1 MSASNPQ
8 PAISEARRRAR
19 ITLRLQRS
27 VGLLSTAALQRME
40 REMPWFR
47 DLGAQE
53 RSWIGMIVQSGI
65 GAFVDWYRNPTSGTE
80 LRADVFGNAPQA
92 FAGQISLQRTVAMIR
107 LSIEV
112 VEENVVDVLGE
123 DDAQPVIEAITR
135 YGREVAFATAE
146 IYARAAEM
154 RGAWD
159 ARLEA
164 LAVDSVLRGETDGAI
179 ESRASALGW
188 SHEGAVLTLVGPLPD
203 SSALD
208 ATAEVRRIAHEHRLR
223 SLCAAQGDR
232 LVVILGGP
240 TTAEA
245 PLAEFAEVF
254 GDGPVIV
261 GPVVDGLTDVP
272 RSSAAAL
279 AGYRSVAGWADA
291 PRPVNADDL
300 LPERALSGDDQAV
313 AHLVA
318 EIHRPLVEAG
328 PVVLDTLRCY
338 LDGGS
343 SLEGTARVL
352 FVHANTVRYRLRR
365 AHEVTGLNPSDPRD
379 AYTLRVALTVGR
391 LRGDSAA
398 PGVL

>member
-1 MSASNPQ
+1 VSATSPQ
-8 PAISEARRRAR
+8 PAVSDVRRRAR
-19 ITLRLQRS
+19 ITLRLRRS
-27 VGLLSTAALQRME
+27 VGQLSTAALQRMD

-53 RSWIGMIVQSGI
+53 RSWIGMVVQAGMGS
-65 GAFVDWYRNPTSGTE
+65 FVDWYANPTSGSE
-80 LRADVFGNAPQA
+80 LRAEVFGNAPQA
-92 FAGQISLQRTVAMIR
+92 FAGQISLQRTVAMVR

-123 DDAQPVIEAITR
+123 DDAVPVIEAITR

-146 IYARAAEM
+146 VYARAAEM

-188 SHEGAVLTLVGPLPD
+188 SDHGAVLTLVGPLPD
-203 SSALD
+203 SSGHD
-208 ATAEVRRIAHEHRLR
+208 ATAEVRRIAHDLGLR

-240 TTAEA
+240 DVAEA
-245 PLAEFAEVF
+245 PLGVFAELF

-291 PRPVNADDL
+291 PRPVDADDL
-300 LPERALSGDDQAV
+300 LPERALSGDEQAI
-313 AHLVA
+313 AHLVT

-328 PVVLDTLRCY
+328 PVVLDTLQCY
-338 LDGGS
+338 LDRGS

-365 AHEVTGLNPSDPRD
+365 AHEVTGLNPNDPRD

-391 LRGDSAA
+391 LRESPA
-398 PGVL
+398 PGGL

>member
-1 MSASNPQ
+1 MSQ
-8 PAISEARRRAR
+8 ARHRAR

-27 VGLLSTAALQRME
+27 VGLLSTAALQRMD

-47 DLGAQE
+47 ELEPQE
-53 RSWIGMIVQSGI
+53 RSWIGMIVQAGI
-65 GAFVDWYRNPTSGTE
+65 AAFVDWYRDPSSGPE
-80 LRADVFGNAPQA
+80 LRADVFGNAPRA
-92 FAGQISLQRTVAMIR
+92 FAGRISLPRTVAMVR

-112 VEENVVDVLGE
+112 VEENIVDVLGE
-123 DDAQPVIEAITR
+123 EDAHSVIEAITR

-146 IYARAAEM
+146 VYARAAEM

-188 SHEGAVLTLVGPLPD
+188 TDDGAVLTLVGPLPYSPRHD
-203 SSALD
+203 PTD
-208 ATAEVRRIAHEHRLR
+208 DVRRIAHELGLR

-232 LVVILGGP
+232 LMVILGGP
-240 TTAEA
+240 DIAEK
-245 PLAEFAEVF
+245 PLAGFAGVF

-272 RSSAAAL
+272 RSAAAAL

-291 PRPVNADDL
+291 PRPVDADDL
-300 LPERALSGDDQAV
+300 LPERSLTGDEQAIE
-313 AHLVA
+313 HLRS
-318 EIHRPLVEAG
+318 EIHRPLVAAG
-328 PVVLDTLRCY
+328 PVVLATLQTY
-338 LDGGS
+338 LDRGS
-343 SLEGTARVL
+343 SLEGTARAL

-365 AHEVTGLNPSDPRD
+365 AHEVTGLNPGDPRD

-391 LRGDSAA
+391 IGGQAHGQAHAQPA
-398 PGVL
+398 PAPL